1 VIPHAASIAG
11 PIGNAGAPGS
21 AGNASEHHSQRKEGN
36 PMNDDKK
43 IQQQIR
49 ALLALAQD
57 EGASASE
64 REVATK
70 RASVLMARHA
80 ITSLDVEAAERE
92 RIEERELVLR
102 GARAV
107 LAGA

>member
-1 VIPHAASIAG
+1 
-11 PIGNAGAPGS
+11 
-21 AGNASEHHSQRKEGN
+21 
-36 PMNDDKK
+36 MNDDKK

-107 LAGA
+107 HAGARARKERKERKC

>member
-1 VIPHAASIAG
+1 
-11 PIGNAGAPGS
+11 
-21 AGNASEHHSQRKEGN
+21 
-36 PMNDDKK
+36 MNDDKK

-64 REVATK
+64 HEVATK

-92 RIEERELVLR
+92 RIEVRELVLR

>member
-1 VIPHAASIAG
+1 
-11 PIGNAGAPGS
+11 
-21 AGNASEHHSQRKEGN
+21 
-36 PMNDDKK
+36 MNDDKK

-70 RASVLMARHA
+70 HASVLMARHA

>member
-1 VIPHAASIAG
+1 
-11 PIGNAGAPGS
+11 
-21 AGNASEHHSQRKEGN
+21 
-36 PMNDDKK
+36 MNDDKK

-70 RASVLMARHA
+70 RASVLIARHA
-80 ITSLDVEAAERE
+80 ITSLDV
-92 RIEERELVLR
+92 
-102 GARAV
+102 
-107 LAGA
+107 